1 MHMSAIRC
9 YFATADFGTSQ
20 DVNIVC
26 AQKSLCERC
35 KAPDEAHTEADSKNG
50 LEVHEHKGHN
60 ADAPPRLFAVGFSAS
75 FDLSLTAPDSWSVTV
90 ASQKIKD
97 YSMSSILSQTVV
109 LIS

>member
-1 MHMSAIRC
+1 MSIL
-9 YFATADFGTSQ
+9 F
-20 DVNIVC
+20 VH
-26 AQKSLCERC
+26 KSLCV
-35 KAPDEAHTEADSKNG
+35 KDVKLQMKLILKLTANG